1 MSPIT
6 SFLAMQ
12 TQAAAGAASAAS
24 QAAGGG
30 TGGGTP
36 EYTFKSSMWL
46 PEQVAEQAGNVD
58 GMFYF
63 ILGLSVFC
71 LIGITVAVVYF
82 TYKYRARPGHK
93 SEASPSHNNQ
103 LEITWTVIPSIIV
116 VFMFIFGWR
125 SFLDLTTPPKNA
137 LEIQVKAAKW
147 SWLFTHYNGVEDNAL
162 HVPVNKPVRLIMTS
176 QDVLHSFFVP
186 VFRIK
191 QDVVPKRYT
200 QVWFKATKPGTYRL
214 YCTEY
219 CGLDHSQMKTVVVVH
234 EPGGYERYL
243 QAKYDE
249 FMSLPPDQLGKMFYE
264 QKGCKACH
272 TVDGTLKPGGGP
284 SFKGSF
290 GTQIEMTDGSS
301 VLMDE
306 NYIRESILKPTAK
319 VHKGFPPIMP
329 TLEISDSEIDALIA
343 YIKSLQQ

>member
-12 TQAAAGAASAAS
+12 TRAGTEAASAA
-24 QAAGGG
+24 QAAGESAAS
-30 TGGGTP
+30 GTP
-36 EYTFKSSMWL
+36 DYTYKASMWL
-46 PEQVAEQAGNVD
+46 PEQVSEHAGNVD

-71 LIGITVAVVYF
+71 LIGITAAVVYF

-93 SEASPSHNNQ
+93 SEPSPSHNNP

-116 VFMFIFGWR
+116 VFIFIFGWR
-125 SFLDLTTPPKNA
+125 GYLDLATPPKNA

-147 SWLFTHYNGVEDNAL
+147 NWLFTHYNGVEDNVL

-176 QDVLHSFFVP
+176 QDVLHSFFIP
-186 VFRIK
+186 VFRVK

-219 CGLDHSQMKTVVVVH
+219 CGLDHSLMKTVVVVH

-243 QAKYDE
+243 QSKYDE

-272 TVDGTLKPGGGP
+272 TVDGTPKAGGGP
-284 SFKGSF
+284 TFKGSF
-290 GTQIEMTDGSS
+290 GSTIEMADGSS
-301 VLMDE
+301 VLVDE
-306 NYIRESILKPTAK
+306 NYIRESILEPTAK
-319 VHKGFPPIMP
+319 VHKGFAPIMP
-329 TLEISDSEIDALIA
+329 KLDISDSEIDALIA
-343 YIKSLQQ
+343 YIKSLQ